1 MNVIN
6 CKEKDKTYKKSNM
19 LKKYQSY
26 IIRCTNQKLG
36 SEI

>member
-26 IIRCTNQKLG
+26 IIRYMNQKLG